1 MSGKQLTPKTK
12 PELKIISY
20 FFFVALLFVF
30 DNLTIYLF
38 ACALLGLFFLKI
50 PVRAVKS
57 GWLPIS
63 VFLLFTFISN
73 IIGRHGRVLL
83 STGLFLVTDEGLHIA
98 AVRTLRVFLM
108 IGGAKVLVASAEA
121 EEMVDGLG
129 RLFGPLE
136 RVGLP
141 IRDFFHTM
149 GLTMKCFPVLKNMA
163 SAAYRENKQTSSEQG
178 FWGRARN
185 VSAFLMPLFVRSLQ
199 YPESFFEKQQPA
211 RPAGAERNVGP

>member
-20 FFFVALLFVF
+20 FLFVALLFVF
-30 DNLTIYLF
+30 DNLTVYLF

-50 PVRAVKS
+50 PVRTVKS

-63 VFLLFTFISN
+63 AFLLFTFISN
-73 IIGRHGRVLL
+73 IIGRDGRVLL

-108 IGGAKVLVASAEA
+108 IGGAKVLMASAKA

-163 SAAYRENKQTSSEQG
+163 SEAYRENKQTSAEQG

-211 RPAGAERNVGP
+211 RPAGAERNLGP